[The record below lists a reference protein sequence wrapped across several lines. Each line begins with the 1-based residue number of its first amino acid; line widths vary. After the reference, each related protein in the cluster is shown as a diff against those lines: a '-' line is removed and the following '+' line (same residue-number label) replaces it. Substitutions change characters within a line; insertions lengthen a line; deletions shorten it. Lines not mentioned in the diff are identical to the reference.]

1 MTGGSKM
8 RRSTAESLDALLDL
22 ATQRLITHSLDA
34 LAGLVTPSTLARS
47 SHTVSVDTAYRLLGS
62 PERTIEL
69 LAERVITPEFASDAL
84 AWPTFGDVFEGVID
98 SYSALDSLDGAHAS
112 LRALI
117 ANNFVLPSVVVGRLV
132 AAATLTASESWTGEI
147 RLRDE
152 QLEVARAIRAAIRTM
167 VHTLDGE
174 FARLLRI
181 VLVELRR
188 RPTAGRS
195 VDHVAV
201 LLRTLVDGAVD
212 RMLLDPGSMTID
224 DVASATMDLGF
235 ALTEDGLLPEI
246 TGTFGAPDDFPLESV
261 LLTAEQQWSADR
273 PPANVLAAVADT
285 CGITTGE
292 IEAVFADEAGLA
304 DAVVRAL
311 VLCGPI
317 TGSRESRFAMVS
329 TALRRL
335 AHCADTAP
343 RLLAA
348 IGSDPDTGALADLG
362 DEIGALAALRSSTS
376 PEADRLAD
384 QLLASAR
391 KGMAHWDSTT
401 FLLELLKD

>member
-1 MTGGSKM
+1 MTGGSKI

-112 LRALI
+112 LRSLI

-152 QLEVARAIRAAIRTM
+152 QLDVARAIRGAVRTM
-167 VHTLDGE
+167 VHALDDE

-188 RPTAGRS
+188 RPTSGRS
-195 VDHVAV
+195 VDQVAV

-212 RMLLDPGSMTID
+212 RMLLDPTSMTID
-224 DVASATMDLGF
+224 EVADATMDLGF

-246 TGTFGAPDDFPLESV
+246 TAMFGAPVEFPLESV
-261 LLTAEQQWSADR
+261 LRTAEQHWSAAN
-273 PPANVLAAVADT
+273 PPVNILAAVADT
-285 CGITTGE
+285 CAITTEE
-292 IEAVFADEAGLA
+292 IEAVFTDEAGLA
-304 DAVVRAL
+304 DGVLRAL
-311 VLCGPI
+311 VVCGPI

-343 RLLAA
+343 PLLAA
-348 IGSDPDTGALADLG
+348 IGPESDTGALTELDG
-362 DEIGALAALRSSTS
+362 EIAALAALRTS
-376 PEADRLAD
+376 ASPKAERLAAE
-384 QLLASAR
+384 LLTSAR
-391 KGMAHWDSTT
+391 KGGAHWESTT
-401 FLLELLKD
+401 FLLELLKN